1 MKLVIVIN
9 FLLILLVLLPISQV
23 RASSKQYALIYK
35 GPGSCLG
42 CPEAAARIATSLQL
56 PIQYI
61 EPGNLTAKTFLNAAV
76 YIQPG
81 GDDSLDIKEALSAEE
96 ISALKNYVKTG
107 GRYWGICAG
116 AYFAGETLDDE
127 GKVEGLNIIPGDAEP
142 YTRSPMARLELVT
155 WQGQKRQMYLQDA
168 PHFRLLADAKVITIA
183 NYNNGSIAAFITDY
197 GKGKVAVCGPHPE
210 ADYAWFDKDELPRPT
225 ALSQD
230 LAVEMLRE
238 LLR

>member
-1 MKLVIVIN
+1 MKLVTVIN
-9 FLLILLVLLPISQV
+9 FLLILMVLLPIFQGQ
-23 RASSKQYALIYK
+23 ASSNQYALIYK

-61 EPGNLTAKTFLNAAV
+61 EPGNLTAKTFSNAAV
-76 YIQPG
+76 YIQAG
-81 GDDSLDIKEALSAEE
+81 GDDSLDIKAALSAEE

-107 GRYWGICAG
+107 GRYWGLCAG
-116 AYFAGETLDDE
+116 AYFAGETIDDQ
-127 GKVEGLNIIPGDAEP
+127 GKVKGLNIIPGDAEP
-142 YTRSPMARLELVT
+142 YTRSHKARVELVT

-168 PHFRLLADAKVITIA
+168 PHFRLQADAKVIPIA
-183 NYNNGSIAAFITDY
+183 YYKNGSIAAFITDY
-197 GKGKVAVCGPHPE
+197 GKGKVALCGPHPE
-210 ADYAWFDKDELPRPT
+210 ADYAWFDKDGLPRP
-225 ALSQD
+225 AVLSQD